1 MLVFHEMSMLLNCQL
16 DKNQIALIISLIE
29 DGANPESLALGIHEI
44 MKIKGNEHA
53 GLNPENDRG
62 A

>member
-1 MLVFHEMSMLLNCQL
+1 MSMLLNCQL

-29 DGANPESLALGIHEI
+29 DGVNPESLALGIHEI
-44 MKIKGNEHA
+44 MKIKGNEHV
-53 GLNPENDRG
+53 GSNSENDKG